1 MNDENHGIES
11 LIFTFYDPAYDQPKR
26 YTKFVDPLWIR
37 TREDRFMKRM
47 GLIKCDEDFNVLK
60 VKPAYYTLQ
69 NIASIFDST
78 VESVIGFTCL
88 THRR

>member
-1 MNDENHGIES
+1 
-11 LIFTFYDPAYDQPKR
+11 
-26 YTKFVDPLWIR
+26 
-37 TREDRFMKRM
+37 MKRM

-78 VESVIGFTCL
+78 LESVIGFTCM
-88 THRR
+88 TRRR